1 MRDYKSIGWVNG
13 NANIVVG
20 VDAVLKGIFR
30 GVVDW
35 VHFWILFDSKGKCFN
50 EDTHNS
56 YLFIALFK
64 NFSHFFN
71 FGNIKLFMKVEM
83 WNSIALGHWFLH
95 TFFVVAHWYSC
106 CGWNWWGN
114 CRSGWRWGL
123 LCWWIWLFGLRWGW
137 LVNKVFDIFLEN
149 SSVCSSSSYF
159 VDIKAVTF
167 DESSDVG
174 SGKDASINIYF
185 FNFVGLRR
193 FRTSFLLFFNRLL
206 SRSWSLF
213 SIFFHDL
220 KEKIANLANL
230 FLFVVD
236 FLNDS
241 RVGGSNLSKLFIRG
255 NICKFLKLLNSVT
268 LLDK

>member
-1 MRDYKSIGWVNG
+1 
-13 NANIVVG
+13 
-20 VDAVLKGIFR
+20 
-30 GVVDW
+30 
-35 VHFWILFDSKGKCFN
+35 
-50 EDTHNS
+50 
-56 YLFIALFK
+56 
-64 NFSHFFN
+64 
-71 FGNIKLFMKVEM
+71 M
-83 WNSIALGHWFLH
+83 WNSITLGHWFLH

-185 FNFVGLRR
+185 FNFVGLRG
-193 FRTSFLLFFNRLL
+193 FRTSFLLFFSRLL
-206 SRSWSLF
+206 SWSWSLL
-213 SIFFHDL
+213 SIFFHDF
-220 KEKIANLANL
+220 KEEITNLANL
-230 FLFVVD
+230 FLFVVY
-236 FLNDS
+236 FLDDS
-241 RVGGSNLSKLFIRG
+241 RVGGSNFSKLFIRG
-255 NICKFLKLLNSVT
+255 NICKFLKLLDGVT
-268 LLDK
+268 LLDIEFFDGALFDFLAQIWEMELDESKAVFIDGRYVGYRMEEFCSEDEHGIDIFFCDFIKIVKMLKL

>member
-1 MRDYKSIGWVNG
+1 M
-13 NANIVVG
+13 VG

-83 WNSIALGHWFLH
+83 WNSITLGHWFLH

-193 FRTSFLLFFNRLL
+193 FRTNFLLFFNRLL